1 MEVVMDRLLYI
12 GCAPGNDVVMLQ
24 ANLNAVR
31 NHVGQGSAYE
41 LLVTDGI
48 FGAKSHNR
56 VSEFQRIN
64 HLTADGIVGP
74 QTNGKLQEL
83 LLSQPGLF
91 QSGGGVAP
99 GAAQGASEVS
109 KPVPAMKAG
118 QNFGKM
124 PPCDGSSGQAAK
136 GGLGGAGYEA
146 KGNIGGAGQGQ
157 YSGYGKTPSGRNI
170 GGSGKLA

>member
-1 MEVVMDRLLYI
+1 MDRLLYI

-24 ANLNAVR
+24 ADLNAVR

-41 LLVTDGI
+41 PLVTDGI

-64 HLTADGIVGP
+64 YLTADGVAGP
-74 QTNGKLQEL
+74 QTKGKLQEL
-83 LLSQPGLF
+83 LLSQPGLQTQ
-91 QSGGGVAP
+91 QSGGGVSP
-99 GAAQGASEVS
+99 VAAQGASDVS
-109 KPVPAMKAG
+109 KPVPATKGG

-136 GGLGGAGYEA
+136 GGSGGFGGQAKGGSYGSQPLGGTG
-146 KGNIGGAGQGQ
+146 KVPFGRGAGG
-157 YSGYGKTPSGRNI
+157 GK
-170 GGSGKLA
+170 